1 MPHPLLVL
9 LSCLALLPV
18 CCNTDSA
25 DAGAAPAATA
35 PGASLQM
42 RDGELH
48 LLGVDGDQVLEVDGA
63 RSFVVNES
71 AGCLVLSSLDG
82 QLEPVSWVIGPD
94 RDADAALSLP
104 GMLPLALEP
113 GYLAFSSLPDSL
125 YEPGAELSV
134 VNPDGQEVLR
144 DGQAFLLQ
152 PQTGGL
158 PADEFCTFEWESV
171 DELSSMYIGPSISV
185 RSAADGSAL
194 DSWKLPLEYPP
205 ADVELLHADNQSL
218 LALVLMDIYYWHLV
232 VLDRD
237 ADTAQVSYT
246 LEGQPMYD
254 QLLPSRSDRLSRLVE
269 TNGSLEWDVISLS
282 DGALRLV
289 VDTSSGQLLS
299 SDPVANMPRNQN
311 EDLESA
317 NDLIPALHISQH
329 VLPLQIDSD
338 WSMSAY
344 FDQSGS
350 LLLLTSN
357 GPIWHEIQ

>member
-1 MPHPLLVL
+1 
-9 LSCLALLPV
+9 
-18 CCNTDSA
+18 
-25 DAGAAPAATA
+25 
-35 PGASLQM
+35 M